1 MAAASLAN
9 LEKLYLFAGRVHHN
23 ETSQTLTRSWPLTA
37 DDLRK
42 LIDDRTALYAAC
54 VAVSAVGGEAT
65 SKALTDAAIIASDL
79 LVGA

>member
-9 LEKLYLFAGRVHHN
+9 FEKLYQFACDVHKN
-23 ETSQTLTRSWPLTA
+23 ETSKTLVRSWALTA

-54 VAVSAVGGEAT
+54 VEVSAVGGEAT